1 MDLFFTLITWV
12 IFSVVLLEQ
21 FMIDCKCLLQWAN
34 SEKKQCRNVYGV
46 NITFNNYDTSE
57 IITVTLPAFQIRW

>member
-12 IFSVVLLEQ
+12 IFSVVILEQ
-21 FMIDCKCLLQWAN
+21 LMIDCKCLLQWAS

-46 NITFNNYDTSE
+46 TVTFNNYDSSE
-57 IITVTLPAFQIRW
+57 IITVSLLAFQNR